1 MAKGQKRSN
10 REAKKP
16 KKTAA
21 ERLKSSQSAA
31 TVQLARMGDKDAYK
45 KS

>member
-21 ERLKSSQSAA
+21 ERLKAGQTAA
-31 TVQLARMGDKDAYK
+31 SNQLARMGDKDAPK